1 MAVSVEELEGS
12 PKIKQDRSGG
22 SATRVFKI
30 AWADIGAFFAELF
43 PSPFSGYPVVAWVP
57 GYSWMFAQSAQAEPF
72 DPTKP
77 GGVNVG
83 SDITY
88 SDTARVT
95 VGYGPPEEDQQ
106 QQAEAGSGEEGGGG
120 DGTGPGGEDG
130 ATGGEKGSRNQ
141 PVTLLEHS
149 VSVGAE
155 FLTISN
161 LLLNWESDNVKPNEN
176 VRAGKLQALME
187 HQVTWHNVNQPPWD
201 KIRSCM
207 GCVNFSKFLGAFP
220 ECVLF
225 LGCDA
230 NRNITNE
237 GRKAWTLKYK
247 FSEKENDDWTKGW
260 NHFWRDDQRGGVSL
274 DRLKIKGGG
283 GGGVG
288 GLVYQKATFT
298 SLFNNEITAIPPL
311 DE

>member
-1 MAVSVEELEGS
+1 MSVSVEELEGS
-12 PKIKQDRSGG
+12 PKIKIDRSGG
-22 SATRVFKI
+22 SATRTFKL
-30 AWADIGAFFAELF
+30 AWADVPVFFTELF
-43 PSPFSGYPVVAWVP
+43 PNPLAGYPAVAWVP
-57 GYSWMFAQSAQAEPF
+57 GYSWMLAQSAEAEPF

-95 VGYGPPEEDQQ
+95 VQYGPPEMDQQ
-106 QQAEAGSGEEGGGG
+106 QQPGGASGEEGGGG
-120 DGTGPGGEDG
+120 DKSGPGGDQG
-130 ATGGEKGSRNQ
+130 ATGGEKGSTNQ

-161 LLLNWESDNVKPNEN
+161 LALTWETGGAVPNPT
-176 VRAGKLQALME
+176 VRAGQLQPTME
-187 HQVTWHNVNQPPWD
+187 HQVTWNNVFQPPWD
-201 KIRSCM
+201 KIRSCV
-207 GCVNFSKFLGAFP
+207 GCVNFSTFLGAP
-220 ECVLF
+220 AECVLF
-225 LGCDA
+225 LGSDA
-230 NRNITNE
+230 NRNITNQ
-237 GRKAWTLKYK
+237 GQKAWTLKYK
-247 FSEKENDDWTKGW
+247 FSEKNDDDGKGW
-260 NHFWRDDQRGGVSL
+260 NHFYRADARGGVAKSK
-274 DRLKIKGGG
+274 LKIKGGG

-288 GLVYQKATFT
+288 GLIYQKATFT